1 MWVKIHAT
9 DGVDRDEKEV
19 ISVAEV
25 DEQIGE
31 SIRRIRKDKRIGQME
46 LAKLSGVSQGGI
58 SAIELGKREAYPST
72 LDRLAEALGVPV
84 AAFFERGAA
93 PKVPPPPKTPIA
105 DSTPEALETRLY
117 GRPVGEADGPL
128 RPVLSESEAME
139 LSDAARMEQ
148 DALEDWIRRYAHA
161 PSDEKFKRRA
171 DHERVRELL
180 KRARFYHNWLFNVW
194 SKLFDPRQS
203 PFQGAEQFARETDE
217 AVADFVAD
225 LQNAAERERIERS
238 GAAG

>member
-1 MWVKIHAT
+1 VT
-9 DGVDRDEKEV
+9 
-19 ISVAEV
+19 SVAEV
-25 DEQIGE
+25 DKQIGE
-31 SIRRIRKDKRIGQME
+31 SIRRIRKGKRIGQME
-46 LAKLSGVSQGGI
+46 LARLSGVSQGGI

-72 LDRLAEALGVPV
+72 LERLAESLDVPV
-84 AAFFERGAA
+84 AAFFERGYSR
-93 PKVPPPPKTPIA
+93 VPPQPKTPIA
-105 DSTPEALETRLY
+105 DSAPEALETRLY
-117 GRPVGEADGPL
+117 GRPAGEADGPL

-139 LSDAARMEQ
+139 LSDAARTEQ

-161 PSDEKFKRRA
+161 PSDEKFERRT

-194 SKLFDPRQS
+194 SKLFDPRPS

-217 AVADFVAD
+217 AVADFVAA
-225 LQNAAERERIERS
+225 LQNEAERERIERS